1 MKIAIFI
8 KIAPTYGILCVDTI
22 GSPDRGIL
30 CVDKIESPGFRTT
43 PVGANVGVNVGAN
56 VGANP

>member
-1 MKIAIFI
+1 MSNAFSLLVMKIAIFI

-30 CVDKIESPGFRTT
+30 CVDKIGSVAPELQE
-43 PVGANVGVNVGAN
+43 
-56 VGANP
+56 